1 MSNTKKSLLN
11 ENTIRRFMKLAEID
25 KLSDGFVDGLQ
36 QEVVGLAGRAITGA
50 ARRGQT
56 GGSESD
62 GKKTVKEQED
72 FGGDPAGPDSGE
84 SGLGDLTPDDMDMA
98 AAEEPDE
105 ASELTAAVSNLMGV
119 ISSMTGVDI
128 DVDGGDD
135 EEVELDVEDE
145 DVMQE
150 TAGASAVRR
159 GLRGV
164 GSTAAQSAAQSAGQ
178 PPRGKEGQG
187 TQQPMSQEIASDL
200 GAQRSG
206 KLKGTRGTATHQE
219 SLQRAANYRHALK
232 QEVLRRVQ
240 GRIHQERRNDAVA
253 DQLSERI
260 LQRIKNRR

>member
-25 KLSDGFVDGLQ
+25 TLSDGFVGGLT
-36 QEVVGLAGRAITGA
+36 EAKI
-50 ARRGQT
+50 
-56 GGSESD
+56 
-62 GKKTVKEQED
+62 TVKEQED
-72 FGGDPAGPDSGE
+72 FGGDPTGPDSGE

-150 TAGASAVRR
+150 QKPGDEYGAESQRASVGKGTPGTGNYDPRKGPGPTSPKRGTPKSGAVRE
-159 GLRGV
+159 V
-164 GSTAAQSAAQSAGQ
+164 
-178 PPRGKEGQG
+178 
-187 TQQPMSQEIASDL
+187 
-200 GAQRSG
+200 
-206 KLKGTRGTATHQE
+206 
-219 SLQRAANYRHALK
+219 LQYREALK

-240 GRIHQERRNDAVA
+240 GRIYQERHNDAVA

>member
-25 KLSDGFVDGLQ
+25 TLSDGFVGGLT
-36 QEVVGLAGRAITGA
+36 EAKI
-50 ARRGQT
+50 
-56 GGSESD
+56 
-62 GKKTVKEQED
+62 TVKEQED
-72 FGGDPAGPDSGE
+72 FGGDPTGPDSGE

-150 TAGASAVRR
+150 EE
-159 GLRGV
+159 
-164 GSTAAQSAAQSAGQ
+164 
-178 PPRGKEGQG
+178 KEGKVDAPG
-187 TQQPMSQEIASDL
+187 PARRERPGSFAKPAEL
-200 GAQRSG
+200 G
-206 KLKGTRGTATHQE
+206 RGTEETRQSKRSAQQAAMAE
-219 SLQRAANYRHALK
+219 DVANYRHALK